1 MVFRRL
7 QSLWNRRWLS
17 EDEYRSELA
26 AMNAR
31 RPTPLFWML
40 GKTGSGKTSLVRYL
54 TGAADAEIG
63 SGFRPQTTTSRRYD
77 FPASETPLLRFLDTR
92 GLGEAG
98 YDPAEDLARFDA
110 DAHLL
115 VVTVRLMDHAL
126 SELVESLRKIRAVRP
141 SRPALLVLTCV
152 HEAYPGEQHPDPDP
166 VDSGRWPEHAPET
179 IRRSYDRQ
187 RERFE
192 TLVDRVA
199 LVDLTRADDGFHNP
213 ALGGGQL
220 TQSLI
225 ELLPAALRD
234 TLVSWSEARGAF
246 RDLLARRAEPYIL
259 GYSVAA
265 ASAAAVPIPWVDLP
279 VVFAIQAHLVSK
291 LAQLHDQPTTKD
303 LLQAL
308 GPLSARVL
316 TRFAVRELLKA
327 VPVVGQAANAA
338 LAFSYTYGMGKACLW
353 YLQRSRAGH
362 VPSTDSLKEIWQSE
376 IDSAARLWRERKTAG
391 TAAVPPALNPP
402 PAKSPPPADDASGA

>member
-17 EDEYRSELA
+17 EDEYRAELA

-40 GKTGSGKTSLVRYL
+40 GKTGSGKTSIVRYL

-77 FPASETPLLRFLDTR
+77 FPAPETPLLRFLDTR

-98 YDPAEDLARFDA
+98 YDPAEDIERFDA
-110 DAHLL
+110 DAHMLI
-115 VVTVRLMDHAL
+115 VTVRLMDHAL
-126 SELVESLRKIRAVRP
+126 SEMVETLRKIRTARP

-152 HEAYPGEQHPDPDP
+152 HEAYPGEQHPEPDP
-166 VDSGRWPEHAPET
+166 VDSGRWPEQAPED
-179 IRRSYDRQ
+179 IQRSFQRQ
-187 RERFE
+187 QERFA
-192 TLVDRVA
+192 TLVDRVVM
-199 LVDLTRADDGFHNP
+199 VDLTRADDGYHNP
-213 ALGGGQL
+213 TLGGQQL
-220 TQSLI
+220 TNALV

-234 TLVSWSEARGAF
+234 TLVSWRDARGAF
-246 RDLLARRAEPYIL
+246 RDLMTRRAEPYIL

-265 ASAAAVPIPWVDLP
+265 ASAAAVPVPWVDLP
-279 VVFAIQAHLVSK
+279 VVFAIQAHLVAK
-291 LAQLHDQPTTKD
+291 LSQMHDQPTTKE

-316 TRFAVRELLKA
+316 TRFALRELLKA

-338 LAFSYTYGMGKACLW
+338 LAFSYTYAMGKACVW
-353 YLQRSRAGH
+353 YLQRSRDGH
-362 VPSTDSLKEIWQSE
+362 VPSTESLKEIWQAE
-376 IDSAARLWRERKTAG
+376 IESATRLWSERGMTAVRR
-391 TAAVPPALNPP
+391 T
-402 PAKSPPPADDASGA
+402 S

>member
-17 EDEYRSELA
+17 EDEYRAELA

-40 GKTGSGKTSLVRYL
+40 GKTGSGKTSIVRYL

-77 FPASETPLLRFLDTR
+77 FPSSEAPLLRFLDTR

-98 YDPAEDLARFDA
+98 YDPAEDLAQFDA

-115 VVTVRLMDHAL
+115 IVTVRLLDHAL
-126 SELVESLRKIRAVRP
+126 SELVEALRKIRAARP
-141 SRPALLVLTCV
+141 SRPALLVLTCL
-152 HEAYPGEQHPDPDP
+152 HEAYPGEQHPAPDP
-166 VDSGRWPEHAPET
+166 IEAGQWPSGAPEA
-179 IRRSYDRQ
+179 IRRSFERQ

-192 TLVDRVA
+192 HLVDNIV
-199 LVDLTRADDGFHNP
+199 LVDLTRADDGFENP
-213 ALGGGQL
+213 ALGGERL
-220 TQSLI
+220 TRALV

-234 TLVSWSEARGAF
+234 TLVSWSDARGAF
-246 RDLLARRAEPYIL
+246 RDLMVRRAEPYIL

-265 ASAAAVPIPWVDLP
+265 ASAAAVPVPWVDLP
-279 VVFAIQAHLVSK
+279 VVFAIQAHLVAK
-291 LAQLHDQPTTKD
+291 LAQMHNQPTTKE

-316 TRFAVRELLKA
+316 TRFALRELLKA

-338 LAFSYTYGMGKACLW
+338 LAFSYTYGMGKTCLW
-353 YLQRSRAGH
+353 YLQRSRDGH
-362 VPSTDSLKEIWQSE
+362 VPSTESLKEIWQTE
-376 IDSAARLWRERKTAG
+376 IADAARVWRERKVAI
-391 TAAVPPALNPP
+391 AAPARDE
-402 PAKSPPPADDASGA
+402 SPLENGARRAADR

>member
-17 EDEYRSELA
+17 EDEYRAELA

-40 GKTGSGKTSLVRYL
+40 GKTGSGKTSIVRYL

-77 FPASETPLLRFLDTR
+77 FPAPETPLLRFLDTR

-98 YDPAEDLARFDA
+98 YDPAEDIERFDA
-110 DAHLL
+110 DAHMLI
-115 VVTVRLMDHAL
+115 VTVRLMDHAL
-126 SELVESLRKIRAVRP
+126 SEMVETLRKIRAARP

-152 HEAYPGEQHPDPDP
+152 HEAYPGEQHPEPDP
-166 VDSGRWPEHAPET
+166 VDSGRWPEQAPED
-179 IRRSYDRQ
+179 IQRSFQRQ
-187 RERFE
+187 QERFA
-192 TLVDRVA
+192 TLVDRVVM
-199 LVDLTRADDGFHNP
+199 VDLTRADDGYHNP
-213 ALGGGQL
+213 NLGGQQL
-220 TQSLI
+220 TNALV
-225 ELLPAALRD
+225 ELLPSALRD
-234 TLVSWSEARGAF
+234 TLVSWRDARGAF
-246 RDLLARRAEPYIL
+246 RDLMTRRAEPYIL

-265 ASAAAVPIPWVDLP
+265 ASAAAVPVPWVDLP
-279 VVFAIQAHLVSK
+279 VVFAIQAHLVAK
-291 LAQLHDQPTTKD
+291 LSQMHDQPTTKE

-316 TRFAVRELLKA
+316 TRFALRELLKA

-338 LAFSYTYGMGKACLW
+338 LAFSYTYAMGKACVW
-353 YLQRSRAGH
+353 YLQRSRDGH
-362 VPSTDSLKEIWQSE
+362 VPSTESLKEIWQAE
-376 IDSAARLWRERKTAG
+376 IESARRLWSERGMTAVRR
-391 TAAVPPALNPP
+391 T
-402 PAKSPPPADDASGA
+402 S

>member
-17 EDEYRSELA
+17 EDEYRAELA

-40 GKTGSGKTSLVRYL
+40 GKTGSGKTSIVRYL

-77 FPASETPLLRFLDTR
+77 FPAPETPLLRFLDTR

-98 YDPAEDLARFDA
+98 YDPAEDIERFDA
-110 DAHLL
+110 DAHMLI
-115 VVTVRLMDHAL
+115 VTVRLMDHAL
-126 SELVESLRKIRAVRP
+126 SEMVETLRKIRAARP

-152 HEAYPGEQHPDPDP
+152 HEAYPGEQHPEPDP
-166 VDSGRWPEHAPET
+166 VDSGRWPEQAPED
-179 IRRSYDRQ
+179 IQRSFQRQ
-187 RERFE
+187 QERFA
-192 TLVDRVA
+192 TLVDRVVM
-199 LVDLTRADDGFHNP
+199 VDLTRADDGYQNP
-213 ALGGGQL
+213 TLGGQQL
-220 TQSLI
+220 TSALV

-234 TLVSWSEARGAF
+234 TLVSWRDARGAF
-246 RDLLARRAEPYIL
+246 RDLMTRRAEPYIL

-265 ASAAAVPIPWVDLP
+265 ASAAAVPVPWVDLP
-279 VVFAIQAHLVSK
+279 VVFAIQAHLVAK
-291 LAQLHDQPTTKD
+291 LSQMHDQPTTKE

-316 TRFAVRELLKA
+316 TRFALRELLKA

-338 LAFSYTYGMGKACLW
+338 LAFSYTYAMGKACVW
-353 YLQRSRAGH
+353 YLQRSRDGH
-362 VPSTDSLKEIWQSE
+362 VPSTESLKEIWQAE
-376 IDSAARLWRERKTAG
+376 IESATRLWSERGMTAVRR
-391 TAAVPPALNPP
+391 T
-402 PAKSPPPADDASGA
+402 S

>member
-17 EDEYRSELA
+17 EDEYRAELA

-40 GKTGSGKTSLVRYL
+40 GKTGSGKTSIVRYL

-77 FPASETPLLRFLDTR
+77 FPAPETPLLRFLDTR

-98 YDPAEDLARFDA
+98 YDPAEDIERFDA
-110 DAHLL
+110 DAHMLI
-115 VVTVRLMDHAL
+115 VTVRLMDHAL
-126 SELVESLRKIRAVRP
+126 SEMVETLRKIRAARP

-152 HEAYPGEQHPDPDP
+152 HEAYPGEQHPEPDP
-166 VDSGRWPEHAPET
+166 VDSGRWPEQAPED
-179 IRRSYDRQ
+179 IQRSFQRQ
-187 RERFE
+187 QERFA
-192 TLVDRVA
+192 TLVDRVVM
-199 LVDLTRADDGFHNP
+199 VDLTRADDGYHNP
-213 ALGGGQL
+213 TLGGQQL
-220 TQSLI
+220 TNALV

-234 TLVSWSEARGAF
+234 TLVSWRDARGAF
-246 RDLLARRAEPYIL
+246 RDLMTRRAEPYIL

-265 ASAAAVPIPWVDLP
+265 ASAAAVPVPWVDLP
-279 VVFAIQAHLVSK
+279 VVFAIQAHLVAK
-291 LAQLHDQPTTKD
+291 LSQMHDQPTTKE

-316 TRFAVRELLKA
+316 TRFALRELLKA

-338 LAFSYTYGMGKACLW
+338 LAFSYTYAMGKACVW
-353 YLQRSRAGH
+353 YLQRSRDGH
-362 VPSTDSLKEIWQSE
+362 VPSTESLKEIWQAE
-376 IDSAARLWRERKTAG
+376 IESATRLWSERGMTAVRR
-391 TAAVPPALNPP
+391 T
-402 PAKSPPPADDASGA
+402 S